1 MKKFL
6 QSLILDLLNDYNIES
21 VIIDT
26 DYTDEDGCV
35 FTAVYQDGTEKDGFL
50 STTGKVTIS

>member
-6 QSLILDLLNDYNIES
+6 QSLIMDLLNDYSVES

-26 DYTDEDGCV
+26 DYTDEDGCM
-35 FTAVYQDGTEKDGFL
+35 FTAVYQDGTEKDGYL
-50 STTGKVTIS
+50 STTGKVTI